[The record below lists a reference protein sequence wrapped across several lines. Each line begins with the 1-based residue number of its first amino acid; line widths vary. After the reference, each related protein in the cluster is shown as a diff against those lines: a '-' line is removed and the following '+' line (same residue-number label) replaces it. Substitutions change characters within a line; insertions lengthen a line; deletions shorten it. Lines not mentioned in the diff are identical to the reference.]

1 MKRLL
6 PLIGFALLSLHSAA
20 SAQVAGG
27 ASPDPSQTADAAAA
41 NTAYTLVAW
50 SELGMHCMDG
60 KDYSVF
66 SVLPP
71 YNVIHA
77 QLLKKGN
84 PPVPVTAGVTITYQ
98 ATADAAK
105 SINTI
110 SSTKTNFWTYVQKL
124 FLVNPPLD
132 TGIAGY
138 KTQSL
143 TPRAL
148 TFNSAQGYWE
158 AVGIPTIGYDD
169 ARKLKPY
176 PMAML
181 LAKDSTGTVLAT
193 AKIVLAVSDEMSC
206 KTCHASG
213 TDPVAEP
220 AAGWENNAD
229 PGNDV

>member
-1 MKRLL
+1 MKRTLTL
-6 PLIGFALLSLHSAA
+6 AGFAVLLSLSCI
-20 SAQVAGG
+20 QVARAQED
-27 ASPDPSQTADAAAA
+27 ASTYITTVADPAAP

-77 QLLKKGN
+77 QLIKKGE
-84 PPVPVTAGVTITYQ
+84 PPIAVTSGVTITYQ
-98 ATADAAK
+98 ATADPAK
-105 SINTI
+105 SINAI

-124 FLVNPPLD
+124 FLVNPPPD

-143 TPRAL
+143 TPHPL
-148 TFNSAQGYWE
+148 TFNSAQEYWE

-169 ARKLKPY
+169 AGNLKPY

-181 LAKDSTGTVLAT
+181 VAKNS
-193 AKIVLAVSDEMSC
+193 
-206 KTCHASG
+206 
-213 TDPVAEP
+213 
-220 AAGWENNAD
+220 
-229 PGNDV
+229 